1 MKLSEILH
9 KDAVFIKKESITKSE
24 ALDFLISKIAK
35 LTNKDKNV
43 LSNAVHERE
52 SKISTGIG
60 FGIAVPHGRIKGW
73 GATTLAVLSVHQPIN
88 YDALDGEP
96 VYMVFMFI
104 SDADNPSEHVNVLAK
119 LSYVVSEENNMDR
132 LKKAMN
138 SDEFILAVKNM
149 EQILK

>member
-9 KDAVFIKKESITKSE
+9 KDAVFIKKEEIGKKD
-24 ALDFLISKIAK
+24 ALDFLIAKIAR
-35 LTNKDKNV
+35 LTNHDIETISK
-43 LSNAVHERE
+43 AVFERE
-52 SKISTGIG
+52 NKISTGIG

-73 GATTLAVLSVHQPIN
+73 GTTTLAVLSVHQPID

-104 SDADNPSEHVNVLAK
+104 SDADNPFEHVNVLAK
-119 LSYVVSEENNMDR
+119 LSYVVSEENNMER

-138 SDEFILAVKNM
+138 PDEYILAVKNM
-149 EQILK
+149 EKILK